1 MSKVL
6 HLKNTKKN
14 NTKKINLKDSMF
26 HYIIVESEFETK
38 LEIKCNME

>member
-1 MSKVL
+1 
-6 HLKNTKKN
+6 
-14 NTKKINLKDSMF
+14 MF